1 MCTGHG
7 QPQCSVVDQCILH
20 HGLLLEAHCSLA
32 WAVASFPDL
41 PGFLILQLAFS
52 IIHGNKE
59 RWKWR
64 KTSEHLSCEWHQ
76 VDMGEGPHLNNVIN
90 FIIYTALCHKARPYM
105 FTRSRALH
113 LTSKKLALRFTAPVL
128 VIGHHSPYVHLA
140 STWRHSH
147 CRCSQAFPVFFCA
160 LLLPCII
167 SKKKKN
173 RGGLETRLCA
183 MAQSSMDF
191 MCFFLLY

>member
-1 MCTGHG
+1 MCTAHG

-113 LTSKKLALRFTAPVL
+113 LTSKKLALRFIVHIL
-128 VIGHHSPYVHLA
+128 VVGHCLPHSPPPPLPPTHIHQKPGEAWEWGYMSSSSVAMVQNHLPVQSHIPQLF
-140 STWRHSH
+140 STDLSWD
-147 CRCSQAFPVFFCA
+147 
-160 LLLPCII
+160 
-167 SKKKKN
+167 
-173 RGGLETRLCA
+173 G
-183 MAQSSMDF
+183 
-191 MCFFLLY
+191 